1 MLEFSKIKIKGY
13 PVFYKAELGD
23 YVFFATQKEAYFRLK
38 TQPAEYAIKAQKV
51 KSVTTAKKICKSWA
65 LNIAYLSLGLN
76 V

>member
-1 MLEFSKIKIKGY
+1 MLEFQKIKIKGY

-51 KSVTTAKKICKSWA
+51 QSVTTAKKICDGWA
-65 LNIAYLSLGLN
+65 LSIAYLSLGLN

>member
-38 TQPAEYAIKAQKV
+38 TQPAEYVIKSQKV
-51 KSVTTAKKICKSWA
+51 ESATTAKKICESWA
-65 LNIAYLSLGLN
+65 LNIA
-76 V
+76 

>member
-51 KSVTTAKKICKSWA
+51 KSAITAKKICESWA
-65 LNIAYLSLGLN
+65 LSLA
-76 V
+76 

>member
-38 TQPAEYAIKAQKV
+38 NQPAEYAIKAQKV
-51 KSVTTAKKICKSWA
+51 KSATTAKKICDGWA
-65 LNIAYLSLGLN
+65 LNIA
-76 V
+76 